1 MGNHLKTFLLM
12 VGLTVLF
19 IVLGEAIAGEEGLYI
34 AFFIALALNF
44 SAYWFSDKIAIAMT
58 RSRPLKES
66 EAPEIYQM
74 VQKLSQKANLPM
86 PRLYIMPTNQP
97 NAFATG
103 RNPQNA
109 VISVTEGLIRLLNKE
124 EIEGVLAHELAHIK
138 NRDIL
143 IGSIAAVMA
152 GALTVLARMGMWGAI
167 LGGGRRRSE
176 GGGALI
182 QLLALVLAPI
192 AALLIRMAISRAR
205 EYQADSTAADITG
218 NPGGL
223 ANALRKLQQTAQR
236 QPYQVN
242 EAAAHMFIINPL
254 SGSKAS
260 SMANLFS
267 THPPIETRV
276 KRLLES

>member
-1 MGNHLKTFLLM
+1 VGNHLKTFILM

-34 AFFIALALNF
+34 AFFIALALNL
-44 SAYWFSDKIAIAMT
+44 SAYWFSDKVAIAMT

-66 EAPEIYQM
+66 EAPELYQM
-74 VQKLSQKANLPM
+74 VQKLSQKANMPM
-86 PRLYIMPTNQP
+86 PRLFVMPTNQP

-103 RNPQNA
+103 RNPQKA
-109 VISVTEGLIRLLNKE
+109 VISVTEGLMRLLSKE

-152 GALTVLARMGMWGAI
+152 GALTVIARMGMWGAM
-167 LGGGRRRSE
+167 LGGGRRRE
-176 GGGALI
+176 GGGAII
-182 QLLALVLAPI
+182 QLVALILAPI

-218 NPGGL
+218 NPSGL
-223 ANALRKLQQTAQR
+223 AKALRSLQQTAQR
-236 QPYQVN
+236 EPYQVN

-254 SGSKAS
+254 SGGKVS

-267 THPPIETRV
+267 THPPIENRV
-276 KRLLES
+276 KRLLGN